1 MKKDIFDLYVAG
13 VEFASIVIA
22 VTIVL
27 LTSPVWAFCY
37 LIMNTSKIINP
48 VMEKMEKKWKEPGKG
63 YMEESQKREDEEQAA
78 YLKEWS
84 RRHNAKR

>member
-13 VEFASIVIA
+13 VEFTSIVIA

-37 LIMNTSKIINP
+37 LVMNTSKIINP
-48 VMEKMEKKWKEPGKG
+48 VTGKIKKKWKEPEKG
-63 YMEESQKREDEEQAA
+63 YLEESQRREDEEQVE
-78 YLKEWS
+78 YLREWS
-84 RRHNAKR
+84 RRHKKHE

>member
-37 LIMNTSKIINP
+37 LVMNTNKIINP
-48 VMEKMEKKWKEPGKG
+48 VMEKMEKKWEEPEKG
-63 YMEESQKREDEEQAA
+63 YLEESQRREDEEQAA

-84 RRHNAKR
+84 RRHKKNE

>member
-13 VEFASIVIA
+13 VELASIAIA

-37 LIMNTSKIINP
+37 LVMNTSKIINP
-48 VMEKMEKKWKEPGKG
+48 VMKKIEKSGKNRKEDIWKRAREEKTKSK
-63 YMEESQKREDEEQAA
+63 QRI
-78 YLKEWS
+78 
-84 RRHNAKR
+84 

>member
-1 MKKDIFDLYVAG
+1 MKKDIFDLYVEG
-13 VEFASIVIA
+13 VELASIAIA

-37 LIMNTSKIINP
+37 LVMNTNKIINP
-48 VMEKMEKKWKEPGKG
+48 VMEKIEKKWEKPERG
-63 YMEESQKREDEEQAA
+63 YLEESQRREDEEQAA

-84 RRHNAKR
+84 RRHKKHE